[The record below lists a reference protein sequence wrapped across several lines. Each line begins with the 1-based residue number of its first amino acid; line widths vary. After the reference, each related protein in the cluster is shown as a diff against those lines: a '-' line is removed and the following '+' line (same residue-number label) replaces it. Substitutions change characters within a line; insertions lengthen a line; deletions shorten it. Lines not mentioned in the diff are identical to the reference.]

1 MQDNMG
7 ALGQAVGK
15 YVDMERVQQ
24 ENMKN
29 EQEAMRR

>member
-1 MQDNMG
+1 MTDDMDK
-7 ALGQAVGK
+7 LGQAVGK
-15 YVDMERVQQ
+15 YVDMEKVQQ